1 VVQTFLGQRASDGGA
16 HPAGLLASASTRRL
30 RVSIGSAPLARMS
43 RCSRFLDDL
52 GIGDVMDQLIGPVT
66 LRVADPVR
74 TVNQIDLRYKAFAR
88 ITSPAQ
94 DRGRHPIGTNSA
106 IASARWG

>member
-1 VVQTFLGQRASDGGA
+1 MRVNALYPRSIWLTVRT
-16 HPAGLLASASTRRL
+16 LLASASTRRL

-66 LRVADPVR
+66 LRVADP
-74 TVNQIDLRYKAFAR
+74 
-88 ITSPAQ
+88 P
-94 DRGRHPIGTNSA
+94 GRVGAAIIGA
-106 IASARWG
+106 LPEEGLDHYAAG